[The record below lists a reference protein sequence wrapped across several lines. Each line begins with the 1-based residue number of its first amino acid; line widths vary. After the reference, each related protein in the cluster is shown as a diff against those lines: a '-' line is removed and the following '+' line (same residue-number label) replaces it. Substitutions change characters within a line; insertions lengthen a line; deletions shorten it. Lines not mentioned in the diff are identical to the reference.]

1 VLLAT
6 VDDVAAMSLVSNKCE
21 YALRAIFELA
31 RRSGQDPI
39 KVQDI
44 ASAQGIPPRFL
55 EIILV
60 ELKNGG
66 FVLSK
71 RGNNGGY
78 ILARPPREITV
89 GQVIRLFQGDLD
101 IPGQVK
107 ALNGTHGGDFAFS
120 GLWERAQAAIA
131 EVYDRTTFADLL
143 QDELLRGRKW
153 VLNYVI

>member
-1 VLLAT
+1 MV
-6 VDDVAAMSLVSNKCE
+6 SLVSNKCE

-31 RRSGQDPI
+31 RRAGDEPT

-60 ELKNGG
+60 ELRNGS

-78 ILARPPREITV
+78 VLSRDPRSITV
-89 GQVIRLFQGDLD
+89 GQVIRLFQGQPDVARPAEPLYGTRSGDL
-101 IPGQVK
+101 
-107 ALNGTHGGDFAFS
+107 AFS
-120 GLWERAQAAIA
+120 SLWERTQTALA

-143 QDELLRGRKW
+143 HEEAVHGQKW
-153 VLNYVI
+153 VANYVI